1 MSGGLPI
8 SLAGVS
14 VAYGSRPAL
23 LDASL
28 EIPAGS
34 LFAIMGL
41 SGAGKST
48 LLRTINRLVTP
59 TAGCVRVGD
68 TDVTSLDDPALRRFR
83 QNVTAMVF
91 QHFGLLPH
99 RNTVDNVAF
108 PLRLQGRKA
117 DEARAAAGTWLERL
131 GLAAVAEASPATLSA
146 GMRQR
151 VGLARALI
159 TDAPVLLMD
168 EPFSALDPITRRAM
182 QDETKGLQ
190 RDLGKTVVLI
200 THDPREA
207 FRIADRI
214 AVIHAGRIVQCA
226 TPAQLRAA
234 PADAHVAGLLASADL

>member
-1 MSGGLPI
+1 MSLGPAITLTN
-8 SLAGVS
+8 VS
-14 VAYGSRPAL
+14 VQYGTRAAL

-48 LLRTINRLVTP
+48 LLRSINRLVTP
-59 TAGCVRVGD
+59 TAGQVRVGD
-68 TDVTSLDDPALRRFR
+68 IDVTALDAAGLRRFR
-83 QNVTAMVF
+83 QNTTAMVF
-91 QHFGLLPH
+91 QNFGLLPH
-99 RNTVDNVAF
+99 RNTIDNVAF
-108 PLRLQGRKA
+108 PLRLQGQA
-117 DEARAAAGTWLERL
+117 AGPARAAAKSWLERF
-131 GLAAVAEASPATLSA
+131 GLAAVTAASPATLSA

-151 VGLARALI
+151 VGLARALV

-190 RDLGKTVVLI
+190 RDLGKTVVII

-214 AVIHAGRIVQCA
+214 AVVHAGRIVQSA
-226 TPAQLRAA
+226 TPDELRSR
-234 PADAHVAGLLASADL
+234 PANEHVAALLAAADL

>member
-1 MSGGLPI
+1 MSVGPAI
-8 SLAGVS
+8 TLAGVS
-14 VAYGSRPAL
+14 VVYGARPAL
-23 LDASL
+23 IDASL
-28 EIPAGS
+28 EIPGGS

-48 LLRTINRLVTP
+48 LLRTINRLIAP
-59 TAGCVRVGD
+59 TSGQVRVGD
-68 TDVTSLDDPALRRFR
+68 TDVTGLDAVALRRFR

-99 RNTVDNVAF
+99 RNTIDNVAF
-108 PLRLQGRKA
+108 PLRLQGHAA
-117 DEARAAAGTWLERL
+117 DAARVAGKSWLDRL
-131 GLAAVAEASPATLSA
+131 GLSAVAEASPATLSA

-151 VGLARALI
+151 VGLARALV

-226 TPAQLRAA
+226 TPSELRTR
-234 PADAHVAGLLASADL
+234 PASDHVATLLASADL